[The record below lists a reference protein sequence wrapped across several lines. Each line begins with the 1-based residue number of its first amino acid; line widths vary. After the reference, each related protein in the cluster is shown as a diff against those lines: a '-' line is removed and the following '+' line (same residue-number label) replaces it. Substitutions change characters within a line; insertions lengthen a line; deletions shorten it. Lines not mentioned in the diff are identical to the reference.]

1 MNKIETRLNTEE
13 NNERYNPN
21 INDGLNEEQ
30 IQARKLQNL
39 INYDTT
45 VPTKSIKS
53 IIINNFFTLF
63 NLMNL
68 LLAIA
73 VFSVGEYKNMLFIIL
88 VVINTAISTVQEIHS
103 KKIIDKLSLI
113 SSAKVHCV
121 RNGNKQDIGIN
132 EVVLDDILLFEA
144 GNQVIT
150 DCILLDGEIEVNES
164 FITGESDSI
173 IKKKGDLILSGSF
186 VVSGKCVAK
195 VEHIGEENFTSKIS
209 KETRYIKKVKSE
221 IMTSLNKIIRT
232 VSIIIIPVGTLLFFN
247 QLGLEDGNIKSAVVH
262 TVAAIIGMIP
272 EGLILLTSTVLAV
285 SVIRLS
291 KSNVLV
297 QELFCI
303 ETLARV
309 DTLCLDKT
317 GTITEGRMEVNDI
330 ITENIELN
338 EMQEILSAIGKNSE
352 DSNSTIEAIRDKY
365 ENIKLEGEWEK
376 TKTVPFSSKKKW
388 SGIEFKQKGSY
399 IIGAPEFVLKDA
411 IENYKNDIE
420 KYSADYRVLVLAHSK
435 ENFKDKEL
443 PDNIEVLGFVLI
455 TDKMRENAKNTLE
468 YFKKQGVDI
477 RIISGDN
484 PITVSKI
491 SKRAGVEGYDKYI
504 DCTTL
509 NTEEEIKK
517 ATRIYKIFGRVTP
530 IQKKQIVEAL
540 KNQGH
545 TVAMTGDG
553 VNDIIA
559 LKEADCSIAMASG
572 SDAARNVS
580 QLILLDSDFASMPK
594 IVAEGRRTIN
604 NLERSAALFL
614 TKTIYSTFL
623 AILFVFMNKQY
634 PFMPIQLS
642 LIALVCIG
650 IPSFILALEP
660 NKQRIKGT
668 FLGNV
673 LGKSIPTAVT
683 VISNILI
690 VLFVNSK
697 QNLPAEVYS
706 TICVILTVL
715 AGFLLLIKIS
725 IPFNIVRGI
734 LLPTLILIFTA
745 CCTIFTDWFAV
756 VLPQEYVFLIIM
768 LSLATICNF
777 ILLNLVLSQISRT
790 IRRRKIKNGIRRKQK

>member
-186 VVSGKCVAK
+186 VVSGKCVAR

-232 VSIIIIPVGTLLFFN
+232 VSIIIIPVGTLLFLN
-247 QLGLEDGNIKSAVVH
+247 QLGLEDGNIRSAVVH

-330 ITENIELN
+330 ITKNIELN

-399 IIGAPEFVLKDA
+399 IIGAPEFVLKDT
-411 IENYKNDIE
+411 IENHKNDIE

-455 TDKMRENAKNTLE
+455 TDKMRENAKDTLE

-756 VLPQEYVFLIIM
+756 VLPQEYVFLTIM

>member
-756 VLPQEYVFLIIM
+756 VLPQEYVFLTIM

>member
-1 MNKIETRLNTEE
+1 MEE
-13 NNERYNPN
+13 KVERYSPN
-21 INDGLNEEQ
+21 INEGLNEEQ
-30 IQARKLQNL
+30 IQKRKSEKLV
-39 INYDTT
+39 NYDTT

-53 IIINNFFTLF
+53 IIIHNFFTLF

-68 LLAIA
+68 LLALA
-73 VFSVGEYKNMLFIIL
+73 VFAVGEYKNMLFIGL
-88 VVINTAISTVQEIHS
+88 VVINTAISTIQEIHS

-113 SSAKVHCV
+113 SSTKVHCV
-121 RNGNKQDIGIN
+121 RNGKRQNIGIN
-132 EVVLDDILLFEA
+132 EVVLDDIVFFET

-164 FITGESDSI
+164 FITGEADPI
-173 IKKKGDLILSGSF
+173 IKRPGDLILSGSF
-186 VVSGKCVAK
+186 IVSGKCAAK

-247 QLGLEDGNIKSAVVH
+247 QLGLEDGSIKSAVVR

-317 GTITEGRMEVNDI
+317 GTITEGKMEVSDI
-330 ITENIELN
+330 VAKNIKLD
-338 EMQEILSAIGKNSE
+338 EMQEVLAAIGKYSE
-352 DSNSTIEAIRDKY
+352 DSNSTIDAIRDKFEMVKFK
-365 ENIKLEGEWEK
+365 ENWECSK
-376 TKTVPFSSKKKW
+376 IVAFSSQKKW
-388 SGIEFKQKGSY
+388 SGVEFKQKGSY
-399 IIGAPEFVLKDA
+399 IIGAPEFVLKDK
-411 IENYKNDIE
+411 IIDYQEEIKE
-420 KYSADYRVLVLAHSK
+420 YSNDYRVILLAHSNHPF
-435 ENFKDKEL
+435 EEKEL
-443 PDNIEVLGFVLI
+443 PEDIEVLGFVLI
-455 TDKMRENAKNTLE
+455 TDKIRENARETLE

-491 SKRAGVEGYDKYI
+491 AKRAGVDGYDKYI

-509 NTEEEIKK
+509 KDEKEVQE
-517 ATRIYKIFGRVTP
+517 ATKNYKIFGRVTP
-530 IQKKQIVEAL
+530 IQKKQIIEAL
-540 KNQGH
+540 KKQGH

-614 TKTIYSTFL
+614 TKTIYSTIL
-623 AILFVFMNKQY
+623 AILFVFMNKPY

-673 LGKSIPTAVT
+673 LSKSIPTALT
-683 VISNILI
+683 VILNILL
-690 VLFVNSK
+690 VLLVNSK
-697 QNLPAEVYS
+697 QNLPSEIYS

-715 AGFLLLIKIS
+715 TGFLLLIKIS

-734 LLPTLILIFTA
+734 LLPTLILIFTG

-756 VLPQEYVFLIIM
+756 VLPAEYAFLTIM
-768 LSLATICNF
+768 LSLTTMCNF
-777 ILLNLVLSQISRT
+777 ILLNLVSSQILREV
-790 IRRRKIKNGIRRKQK
+790 RRRKIRNGIRRK

>member
-132 EVVLDDILLFEA
+132 EVVLDDILLFEP
-144 GNQVIT
+144 GNPVIT

-186 VVSGKCVAK
+186 VVSGKCVAR

-232 VSIIIIPVGTLLFFN
+232 VSIIIIPVGTLLFLN
-247 QLGLEDGNIKSAVVH
+247 QLGLEDGNIRSAVVH

-330 ITENIELN
+330 ITKNIELN

-399 IIGAPEFVLKDA
+399 IIGAPEFVLKDT
-411 IENYKNDIE
+411 IENHKNDIE

-673 LGKSIPTAVT
+673 LGKSIPTAVRG
-683 VISNILI
+683 ISNILI

-756 VLPQEYVFLIIM
+756 VLPQEYVFLTIM